1 MTREFYE
8 VPLVDIMDMLEDIP
22 LSVMAEV
29 MTLVRDYCRY
39 WDEWETDDGFEL
51 PEMSTAARIVW
62 NHIKRDLA
70 ERNKRYF
77 LNKGK
82 QKR

>member
-1 MTREFYE
+1 MRVKIRQAGQFFKGEIMTEQ
-8 VPLVDIMDMLEDIP
+8 
-22 LSVMAEV
+22 SVMAEV

-39 WDEWETDDGFEL
+39 WDEWDDGFEL

-70 ERNKRYF
+70 ESNKRYF

>member
-1 MTREFYE
+1 MVREFYE

-39 WDEWETDDGFEL
+39 WDEWKTDDGFEA
-51 PEMSTAARIVW
+51 PEMSIGARVAW
-62 NHIKRDLA
+62 NHIKRALA
-70 ERNKRYF
+70 ESNKRYF

>member
-1 MTREFYE
+1 MTEQ
-8 VPLVDIMDMLEDIP
+8 
-22 LSVMAEV
+22 SVMAEV

-70 ERNKRYF
+70 ESNKRYF

>member
-1 MTREFYE
+1 MWRDFYE
-8 VPLVDIMDMLEDIP
+8 VQMVDFMDMLEDIP

-70 ERNKRYF
+70 ESNKRYF

>member
-1 MTREFYE
+1 MTEQFLKRCARCKELK
-8 VPLVDIMDMLEDIP
+8 P
-22 LSVMAEV
+22 
-29 MTLVRDYCRY
+29 VRDYCRY

-70 ERNKRYF
+70 ESNKRYF